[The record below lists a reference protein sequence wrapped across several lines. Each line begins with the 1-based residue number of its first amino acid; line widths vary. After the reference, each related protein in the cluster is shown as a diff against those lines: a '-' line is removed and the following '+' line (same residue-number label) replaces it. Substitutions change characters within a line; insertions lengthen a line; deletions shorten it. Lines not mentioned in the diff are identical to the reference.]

1 MAPRSA
7 ATHRKTRSMDT
18 TTAFAPADDEQAR
31 IRRAFE
37 RVSAKLEARRQ
48 ADPNN
53 PAGDQAFRD
62 RIALQQQEG
71 PDGAGVIERTARA
84 ASIGASKAL
93 FETKDF
99 LVGEPKETDK
109 ADIRQSFEAQGR
121 ALANES
127 IGYGLTEGV
136 SQLTVGLIGAGKL
149 LAPLKAYT
157 EGSAILKTGYEI
169 AKGAIAGYTVLD
181 PHEDRLSNLVE
192 EFPDL
197 QNPVT
202 NYLAADPDDTA
213 AEGRFKNAL
222 ESIGADLTLVGAVR
236 VIKYLR
242 NSDKAAAAKE
252 IAKLEKSRLANAN
265 EYGLPDAPSVGGE
278 VRASEVNFNPEE
290 EIRPGIWKETP
301 KPGEAPREVGAIGGP
316 SPAKT
321 EGVPTG
327 PAEDTMEQLGT
338 KPPINP
344 KTGQPLLPTE
354 KVPLK
359 AVPTQEIPGDDIA
372 KILRDTQAD
381 AKAVE
386 TYGSK
391 ALAQEAGHDFG
402 KRIPLPWQKLH
413 ITGNVES
420 LIQRSAKVLE
430 DRFNVAKGGK
440 VLTDEHMRSLANELG
455 LQFNEDPALIL
466 GQLAE
471 AGDKAKLL
479 APQMEAALRLGNRM
493 FNDAD
498 DLANRIA
505 NGNLHE
511 FGGNVQ
517 LATQEFMARLGV
529 SFDTMASANSMLA
542 NSGRTLR
549 FARSQFRFR
558 PADIARLKGMDP
570 EQVIMV
576 MRKAGGDPKKVAML
590 LNENWRKRVLD
601 EATWHLTNGLLWM
614 WPTHMVNLTTNA
626 FMLAA
631 RPIEKT
637 FGSAALRLITKD
649 PGKRAELSS
658 LTRQGL
664 REYHYTIASLA
675 DGWSNAVEAFRRGDS
690 ILNPQNTEFFDGSVT
705 GPQTQ
710 PLQWKPWNSVW
721 DVAHNAWQ
729 SANYRTLVGL
739 PTRTLGGADE
749 FFKTLRYR
757 AVVQSKA
764 ATDAAGLGLTGR
776 DLKDYVQK
784 AMDKALDPATGRAL
798 DANAVREAQMTTFQQ
813 DLNYETL
820 PGFALGRAVQSARR
834 TAPILALVLP
844 FVKTP
849 INVIR
854 YGMKLTPGLNVLQTE
869 FRNALFG
876 KTGMEA
882 QAQAIGQMAMGS
894 MFMGLAA
901 HLAANDS
908 LTGSGPDNYVLK
920 QELLSTGWKP
930 YSVTWMGADGKR
942 RYFQLGRFDPAA
954 TVMGLVAD
962 IVTLQKKNPDQ
973 DRSDL
978 IMAVAVAVAKNLG
991 EKTFLLNLNNSLK
1004 AALDPETELPKF
1016 LGRTAGSMLP
1026 MSSLMRGANPDPY
1039 LREARTF
1046 VDNAIRGVPGL
1057 SETLPLTMD
1066 VWGDPIERHVGLMD
1080 SQDADIVEA
1089 EHNRIMLQTD
1099 HGIGKPG
1106 TDLQGVDLREITLTQ
1121 GKQAGKNAYQ
1131 RLQEL
1136 SGHIPGQKNLKEV
1149 LAGLIKSEPYQ
1160 DLPDGDSDVK
1170 GTRLNKLGEIVQRYR
1185 EAAKKVFLQENV
1197 ELQPIIGKRQ
1207 MEARGAVTANRKAR
1221 TDGQP
1226 GAKAL
1231 LEALTNGR
1239 AQQ

>member
-1 MAPRSA
+1 
-7 ATHRKTRSMDT
+7 MDT
-18 TTAFAPADDEQAR
+18 TTPPVPADDEQAR

-48 ADPNN
+48 ADPSN
-53 PAGDQAFRD
+53 PASDRAFRD

-121 ALANES
+121 ALSNES
-127 IGYGLTEGV
+127 VGYGLTEGV

-157 EGSAILKTGYEI
+157 EGSAILKTGFEI

-202 NYLAADPDDTA
+202 NYLAADPDDTH

-222 ESIGADLTLVGAVR
+222 ESIGADLALVGAVR

-242 NSDKAAAAKE
+242 NGDKAAATKE
-252 IAKLEKSRLANAN
+252 IATLEKARLANAN
-265 EYGLPDAPSVGGE
+265 EFGLPDAPSVGGE
-278 VRASEVNFNPEE
+278 VRAPEVNVNPEE
-290 EIRPGIWKETP
+290 EIRLGIWKEIP
-301 KPGEAPREVGAIGGP
+301 KSPREAPVTKGSRPTKAEEVAP
-316 SPAKT
+316 
-321 EGVPTG
+321 G
-327 PAEDTMEQLGT
+327 PAEDTIEQLGT

-344 KTGQPLLPTE
+344 ETGQPLLPTE
-354 KVPLK
+354 KMPSK
-359 AVPTQEIPGDDIA
+359 ATPTQEIPDDDLA
-372 KILRDTQAD
+372 KILKDTQAD

-386 TYGSK
+386 TYGSR
-391 ALAQEAGHDFG
+391 AQAQEAGHNFG
-402 KRIPLPWQKLH
+402 KKIPLPWQKLH

-440 VLTDEHMRSLANELG
+440 VLTDEHVRSLANELG

-498 DLANRIA
+498 DLASRIA
-505 NGNLHE
+505 NGNLQE
-511 FGGNVQ
+511 FGGNVA

-558 PADIARLKGMDP
+558 PADIARLRGMDP

-631 RPIEKT
+631 RPTEKV

-658 LTRQGL
+658 LSRQGL
-664 REYHYTIASLA
+664 REYHYAITSLA

-690 ILNPQNTEFFDGSVT
+690 ILNPQNTEFFDGSMT
-705 GPQTQ
+705 GLQTQ
-710 PLQWKPWNSVW
+710 PLQWKPWNSIW

-729 SANYRTLVGL
+729 SANYRTIVGL
-739 PTRTLGGADE
+739 PTRALGGADE

-764 ATDAAGLGLTGR
+764 ATDAADVGLSGQ
-776 DLKDYVQK
+776 DFKDYVQK
-784 AMDKALDPATGRAL
+784 AMDKAIDPATGRAL

-876 KTGMEA
+876 RTGQEA
-882 QAQAIGQMAMGS
+882 QAHAIGQMAMGS

-908 LTGSGPDNYVLK
+908 LTGSGPENYVLK

-930 YSVTWMGADGKR
+930 YSVTRMGADGKR
-942 RYFQLGRFDPAA
+942 QYFQLGRFDPAA

-962 IVTLQKKNPDQ
+962 IVALQKKNPDQ
-973 DRSDL
+973 DYSNL

-1057 SETLPLTMD
+1057 SQTLPLSMD
-1066 VWGDPIERHVGLMD
+1066 VWGDPIERHVGLTD
-1080 SQDADIVEA
+1080 SQDNDIVEA

-1106 TDLQGVDLREITLTQ
+1106 TDLQGVDLRELTL
-1121 GKQAGKNAYQ
+1121 KDGKNAYQ

-1136 SGHIPGQKNLKEV
+1136 SGHIPGQKSLKEV

-1207 MEARGAVTANRKAR
+1207 MEARGAVQANRKAR
-1221 TDGQP
+1221 TEGQP
-1226 GAKAL
+1226 GAREL
-1231 LEALTNGR
+1231 LEALTYGQ

>member
-1 MAPRSA
+1 
-7 ATHRKTRSMDT
+7 MDT
-18 TTAFAPADDEQAR
+18 TTPPVPADEQAR

-48 ADPNN
+48 ADPSN
-53 PAGDQAFRD
+53 PASDRAFRD

-157 EGSAILKTGYEI
+157 EGSAILKTGFEI

-222 ESIGADLTLVGAVR
+222 ESIGADLSLVGAVR

-242 NSDKAAAAKE
+242 GGDKAEAAKE
-252 IAKLEKSRLANAN
+252 IAKLEKTRLANAN
-265 EYGLPDAPSVGGE
+265 EFGLPDTPSVGGE
-278 VRASEVNFNPEE
+278 VRAPEVNVNPEE
-290 EIRPGIWKETP
+290 EIRLGIWKETP
-301 KPGEAPREVGAIGGP
+301 KSGQVPREAPVAKGSRPTKAEEVAP
-316 SPAKT
+316 
-321 EGVPTG
+321 G
-327 PAEDTMEQLGT
+327 PAEDTIEQLGT

-344 KTGQPLLPTE
+344 ETGQPLLQTE
-354 KVPLK
+354 KMPSK
-359 AVPTQEIPGDDIA
+359 ATPTQEIPDDDLA
-372 KILRDTQAD
+372 KILKDTQAD

-386 TYGSK
+386 TYGSR
-391 ALAQEAGHDFG
+391 AQAQEAGHNFG
-402 KRIPLPWQKLH
+402 KKIPLPWQKLH

-440 VLTDEHMRSLANELG
+440 VMTEHVRSLANELG

-498 DLANRIA
+498 DLASRIA
-505 NGNLHE
+505 NGNLQE
-511 FGGNVQ
+511 FGGNVA

-558 PADIARLKGMDP
+558 PADIARLRSMDP

-631 RPIEKT
+631 RPTEKI

-658 LTRQGL
+658 LSRQGL

-690 ILNPQNTEFFDGSVT
+690 ILNPQNTEFFDGSMT
-705 GPQTQ
+705 GLQTA

-729 SANYRTLVGL
+729 SANYRTIVGL
-739 PTRTLGGADE
+739 PWVCRRGHWVGPTSSSR
-749 FFKTLRYR
+749 R
-757 AVVQSKA
+757 
-764 ATDAAGLGLTGR
+764 
-776 DLKDYVQK
+776 
-784 AMDKALDPATGRAL
+784 
-798 DANAVREAQMTTFQQ
+798 
-813 DLNYETL
+813 
-820 PGFALGRAVQSARR
+820 SA
-834 TAPILALVLP
+834 TAPWCSP
-844 FVKTP
+844 
-849 INVIR
+849 
-854 YGMKLTPGLNVLQTE
+854 
-869 FRNALFG
+869 
-876 KTGMEA
+876 
-882 QAQAIGQMAMGS
+882 
-894 MFMGLAA
+894 
-901 HLAANDS
+901 
-908 LTGSGPDNYVLK
+908 
-920 QELLSTGWKP
+920 
-930 YSVTWMGADGKR
+930 KR
-942 RYFQLGRFDPAA
+942 P
-954 TVMGLVAD
+954 
-962 IVTLQKKNPDQ
+962 P
-973 DRSDL
+973 
-978 IMAVAVAVAKNLG
+978 
-991 EKTFLLNLNNSLK
+991 
-1004 AALDPETELPKF
+1004 
-1016 LGRTAGSMLP
+1016 MLP
-1026 MSSLMRGANPDPY
+1026 TWD
-1039 LREARTF
+1039 
-1046 VDNAIRGVPGL
+1046 
-1057 SETLPLTMD
+1057 
-1066 VWGDPIERHVGLMD
+1066 
-1080 SQDADIVEA
+1080 
-1089 EHNRIMLQTD
+1089 
-1099 HGIGKPG
+1099 
-1106 TDLQGVDLREITLTQ
+1106 
-1121 GKQAGKNAYQ
+1121 
-1131 RLQEL
+1131 
-1136 SGHIPGQKNLKEV
+1136 
-1149 LAGLIKSEPYQ
+1149 
-1160 DLPDGDSDVK
+1160 
-1170 GTRLNKLGEIVQRYR
+1170 
-1185 EAAKKVFLQENV
+1185 
-1197 ELQPIIGKRQ
+1197 
-1207 MEARGAVTANRKAR
+1207 
-1221 TDGQP
+1221 
-1226 GAKAL
+1226 
-1231 LEALTNGR
+1231 
-1239 AQQ
+1239 

>member
-1 MAPRSA
+1 
-7 ATHRKTRSMDT
+7 MDT
-18 TTAFAPADDEQAR
+18 TAPATDEQAR
-31 IRRAFE
+31 IKRAFE
-37 RVSAKLEARRQ
+37 RASAKLAAR
-48 ADPNN
+48 AT
-53 PAGDQAFRD
+53 PAGTVAPPPEAPLSADEQVLQAVEAQTGHHDPITRGID
-62 RIALQQQEG
+62 AAAR
-71 PDGAGVIERTARA
+71 GAT
-84 ASIGASKAL
+84 KAV

-99 LVGEPKETDK
+99 LVGEPQEANKSDFRK
-109 ADIRQSFEAQGR
+109 SIEAQDR
-121 ALANES
+121 AAGERS
-127 IGYGLTEGV
+127 IGYSLSSGIG
-136 SQLTVGLIGAGKL
+136 QLSVGLIGAGKL
-149 LAPLKAYT
+149 LAPVKAFT
-157 EGSAILKTGYEI
+157 KSSAVLKTGYEM
-169 AKGAIAGYTVLD
+169 AKGALAGYTVLD

-222 ESIGADLTLVGAVR
+222 ESIGADLALVGAVKI
-236 VIKYLR
+236 IKLLR
-242 NSDKAAAAKE
+242 SGDKEGAAKA
-252 IAKLEKSRLANAN
+252 ISQLEKSRQANAN
-265 EYGLPDAPSVGGE
+265 EFGQDFGPGNQPVGKDTPVDVVGG
-278 VRASEVNFNPEE
+278 VDQGAGGNVPGAQASGAASPVV
-290 EIRPGIWKETP
+290 
-301 KPGEAPREVGAIGGP
+301 KPGEGTI
-316 SPAKT
+316 
-321 EGVPTG
+321 
-327 PAEDTMEQLGT
+327 EQLGT
-338 KPPINP
+338 RPPINP
-344 KTGQPLLPTE
+344 KTGQPILPTE
-354 KVPLK
+354 KVAPKVVQTEEIADADLQAILK
-359 AVPTQEIPGDDIA
+359 DSA
-372 KILRDTQAD
+372 AD
-381 AKAVE
+381 AKAIQ
-386 TYGSK
+386 TYGSRFK
-391 ALAQEAGHDFG
+391 AQEAGYDFG
-402 KRIPLPWQKLH
+402 KKVPLPWQKLRT
-413 ITGNVES
+413 TGNTAS

-430 DRFNVAKGGK
+430 DRFNSAKGGK
-440 VLTDEHMRSLANELG
+440 VQTDARVKQLAKELG
-455 LQFNEDPALIL
+455 DQFNEDPALII
-466 GQLAE
+466 GQIAE

-498 DLANRIA
+498 ELATKIS
-505 NGNLHE
+505 NGNLQE
-511 FGGNVQ
+511 FGGNVA
-517 LATQEFMARLGV
+517 LATQEFMSRLGV
-529 SFDTMASANSMLA
+529 SFDTMAAANSMLA

-549 FARSQFRFR
+549 FARSQFRFK
-558 PADIARLKGMDP
+558 PADLARLKGMDP
-570 EQVIMV
+570 NQVITIV
-576 MRKAGGDPKKVAML
+576 RKAGGDPKKVAML
-590 LNENWRKRVLD
+590 LNQTWGKRVLD

-631 RPIEKT
+631 RPTEKV

-658 LTRQGL
+658 LSRQGL
-664 REYHYTIASLA
+664 REYHYAITSLA

-690 ILNPQNTEFFDGSVT
+690 ILNPQNTEFFDGSMT
-705 GPQTQ
+705 GLQTA
-710 PLQWKPWNSVW
+710 PLQWKPWNSIW

-729 SANYRTLVGL
+729 SANYRTIVGL
-739 PTRTLGGADE
+739 PTRALGGADE

-764 ATDAAGLGLTGR
+764 AADAADRGLTGQ

-784 AMDKALDPATGRAL
+784 ALNQAIDPASGRAL

-813 DLNYETL
+813 DLNYEVTF
-820 PGFALGRAVQSARR
+820 GGSIGRAMQNARK
-834 TAPILALVLP
+834 TAPILAIVLP

-849 INVIR
+849 VNVIR
-854 YGMKLTPGLNVLQTE
+854 YGIKLTPGLNVLQKE
-869 FRNALFG
+869 FRDALMG
-876 KTGMEA
+876 SVGAEA
-882 QAQAIGQMAMGS
+882 QAHAIGQMAMGS
-894 MFMGLAA
+894 MFLGLAA
-901 HLAANDS
+901 HLAANDQF
-908 LTGSGPDNYVLK
+908 TGSGPSDYKLK
-920 QELLSTGWKP
+920 QELISTGWKP

-942 RYFQLGRFDPAA
+942 QYFQLGRFDPAA

-962 IVTLQKKNPDQ
+962 IVALQRKNPDQ

-991 EKTFLLNLNNSLK
+991 EKTFLLNLNNTMD
-1004 AALDPETELPKF
+1004 AALDPENKLPKF

-1057 SETLPLTMD
+1057 SDSLPLSMD
-1066 VWGDPIERHVGLMD
+1066 VWGDPIERHVGLTD
-1080 SQDADIVEA
+1080 SQDNDIVEA

-1106 TDLQGVDLREITLTQ
+1106 TDLQGVDLRELTLKE

-1136 SGHIPGQKNLKEV
+1136 SGHIPGQKSLKEV
-1149 LAGLIKSEPYQ
+1149 LATLIKSEPYQ

-1197 ELQPIIGKRQ
+1197 DLQPIIGKRQ
-1207 MEARGAVTANRKAR
+1207 MEARGAVAAKRQQK
-1221 TDGQP
+1221 QQVPP

-1231 LEALTNGR
+1231 VDALTY
-1239 AQQ
+1239 Q